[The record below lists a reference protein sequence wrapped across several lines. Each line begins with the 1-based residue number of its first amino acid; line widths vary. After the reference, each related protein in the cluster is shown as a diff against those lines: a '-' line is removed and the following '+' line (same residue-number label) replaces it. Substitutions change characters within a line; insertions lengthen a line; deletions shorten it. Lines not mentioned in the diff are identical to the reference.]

1 VIRPFRLVMCAGA
14 LLVGAAGP
22 LLAQGPPTALSLQDA
37 EETALRNHPQIQAA
51 QFGSQAAREV
61 VREVRSAYFPTA
73 AGSITGAEA
82 ENGSRI
88 AAGGLN
94 NPVIFDRF
102 ATGVSIGQLVTDFGR
117 THALVQ
123 SSSLNLQAR
132 DEGVLTERAGVL
144 LDVDRAYFGVLRAQ
158 AVQRVAHET
167 VDARQLVVDQVS
179 ALAAS
184 GLKSGLDL
192 SFARVNLSTAR
203 LLLVQAEND
212 TNRAFAAL
220 ATTLGLP
227 RPVPYTVAEQPLP
240 AAPPPDVA
248 PLVDQALRDRPDL
261 IEARFSEQSALRLA
275 DAERDL
281 FLPSVTAVGAFGVTP
296 YRQAGINDR
305 YAAVGVN
312 VNVPIMNGDLF
323 AARHAEALSRAQA
336 TTARVK
342 GLGNLVARDVNVAWL
357 NARTAFQRL
366 DLTNQ
371 LLDQASQALDLAQ
384 SRYDLGLSSIV
395 ELSQAQLNK
404 TGAELEQA
412 SAKYEYQI
420 QAAALS
426 FQMGARK

>member
-1 VIRPFRLVMCAGA
+1 VIRRLRY
-14 LLVGAAGP
+14 AAAAV
-22 LLAQGPPTALSLQDA
+22 LLAVGGRTVCAQTAAMLSLQEA
-37 EETALRNHPQIQAA
+37 EETALKNHPQIQAA

-61 VREVRSAYFPTA
+61 VRETRSAYFPTA
-73 AGSITGAEA
+73 FGSITGAEA

-102 ATGVSIGQLVTDFGR
+102 ASGISFGQLVTDFGR
-117 THALVQ
+117 TRALVE
-123 SSSLNLQAR
+123 SSSLNARAR

-158 AVQRVAHET
+158 AVQRVAEQT
-167 VDARQLVVDQVS
+167 VNERQTVVDQVS

-192 SFARVNLSTAR
+192 SFARVNLSTAQ
-203 LLLVQAEND
+203 LLSVQAQND
-212 TNRAFAAL
+212 SDRAFAAL
-220 ATTLGLP
+220 ATALGLA
-227 RPVPYTVAEQPLP
+227 RPVPYAVSDQPLP
-240 AAPPPDVA
+240 GAPPPEVG
-248 PLVDQALRDRPDL
+248 PMVDRAMQDRPDL
-261 IEARFSEQSALRLA
+261 AEARFSEESALRLA

-281 FLPSVTAVGAFGVTP
+281 VLPSVSAVGAVGLTP
-296 YRQAGINDR
+296 YHQVGINDR

-312 VNVPIMNGDLF
+312 VNVPIMNGNLF
-323 AARHAEALSRAQA
+323 AARHAEALYRAQA
-336 TTARVK
+336 TTQRVRD
-342 GLGNLVARDVNVAWL
+342 LQNQIARDVTIAWL

-384 SRYDLGLSSIV
+384 SRYNLGLSSIV

-404 TGAELEQA
+404 TNAELEQA
-412 SAKYEYQI
+412 SAKYEYQVE
-420 QAAALS
+420 AAALS
-426 FQMGARK
+426 FQIGARK